1 MQKMIINPI
10 GNSLILKN
18 EILKKKKK
26 ILKKKKKR
34 RTSFIIKRLIL

>member
-26 ILKKKKKR
+26 ILKKKKGEHHSLLR
-34 RTSFIIKRLIL
+34 G